1 MRPPQHYWTAVV
13 HSVHVCASR
22 PAGMLTEMEAGHR
35 RNGQLWWIQSVYVHA
50 DYRRRGF
57 FRALYQHVV
66 QQAKEEHAVG
76 IRLYV
81 DAHNT
86 KAQETVSPS
95 LLSDKHQHSF
105 DLRAQAVQRRSMLWS
120 YT

>member
-1 MRPPQHYWTAVV
+1 M
-13 HSVHVCASR
+13 
-22 PAGMLTEMEAGHR
+22 
-35 RNGQLWWIQSVYVHA
+35 YVHA

-86 KAQETVSPS
+86 KAQETVSPL
-95 LLSDKHQHSF
+95 LLSDDHHYRY
-105 DLRAQAVQRRSMLWS
+105 DLRAPAVQRRSLLWS
-120 YT
+120 YA